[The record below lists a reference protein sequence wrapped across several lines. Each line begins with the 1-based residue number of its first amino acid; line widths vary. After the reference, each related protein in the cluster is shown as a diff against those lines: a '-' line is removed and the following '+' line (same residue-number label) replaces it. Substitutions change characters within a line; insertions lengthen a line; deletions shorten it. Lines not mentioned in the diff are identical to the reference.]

1 MKYVGNKVEDIK
13 IAYIGGGSRG
23 WAWNLMSDL
32 AEADDICGQVALYD
46 IDFEA
51 AKNNEIIGNMYK
63 DVEGANSVWE
73 YTATKTIDEALDGA
87 NFVVISIQP
96 ATFDEIHGVFGF
108 RTGTPKLKTLKG
120 FTWASVL
127 TLCKEYLQDY
137 VRATYEVAKDKLL
150 ADRDKEEVN
159 ENFEKVGIM
168 VAQDET
174 FYMEPKKEDEAKQI

>member
-1 MKYVGNKVEDIK
+1 MAKRMKKTVHTGIT
-13 IAYIGGGSRG
+13 R
-23 WAWNLMSDL
+23 
-32 AEADDICGQVALYD
+32 
-46 IDFEA
+46 EA
-51 AKNNEIIGNMYK
+51 AEKAFADFAAADAKVCSITAKMDLEMTKIREKYADQLADLEEIKEKNFDIVHTYAQENK
-63 DVEGANSVWE
+63 DELFAKRKSVESV
-73 YTATKTIDEALDGA
+73 
-87 NFVVISIQP
+87 
-96 ATFDEIHGVFGF
+96 HGVFGF

-127 TLCKEYLQDY
+127 TLCKEYLPDY